1 MRVSRNRL
9 IPLSGLPLTSGAT
22 RSAHPPAQ
30 PAAVRTSARGPGRPA
45 PAPRGGRGPRPR
57 RRLPH
62 RDAGLRVRG
71 RTGVRTRGRAGRR
84 ARSRTGRPPPRARP
98 GARDGGPG
106 THPGP
111 TGRRGVRDRLPGAP
125 PAPPAVPA
133 PRPAPPDAGR
143 QAHRARLLAAGDAG
157 AAGLRLPGP
166 AAARR
171 RTGPVRRLLRA
182 GRGRCGALGQAVRP
196 GHCAGH
202 AADRVHARCAAAAAR
217 CGRVRRAADGRFHR
231 PRPERRLAL
240 HRHAD
245 QRAARDRPP
254 GADHCP
260 ASGQPTGES
269 TAERTARSA
278 GPADG
283 ADAREGAPAAGEP
296 SAAGGSPA
304 RAAYAA
310 IAAPTIPALF

>member
-22 RSAHPPAQ
+22 RSAHPPTQ

-125 PAPPAVPA
+125 PTPPAVPA

-182 GRGRCGALGQAVRP
+182 GRGRRGALGQAVRP